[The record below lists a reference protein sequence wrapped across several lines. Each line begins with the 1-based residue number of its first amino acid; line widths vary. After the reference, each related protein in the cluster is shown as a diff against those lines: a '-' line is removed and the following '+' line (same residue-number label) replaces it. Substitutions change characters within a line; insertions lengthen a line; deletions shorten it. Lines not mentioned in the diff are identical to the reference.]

1 MNTIHPS
8 AVISKRAKLG
18 EGNDIGPGC
27 VIDDGAVLG
36 SRNKLWM
43 NVYIGPGTTMGD
55 ENQFHMGAIIG
66 HVPQDLAF
74 TGAPS
79 FTKIGHRNIFRE
91 YVTIHRGT
99 KEGSVTTVGDDN
111 FLMAYAH
118 LGHNCQVG
126 NRAVFVNAA
135 TLAGY
140 CQVGDG
146 ALISGMV
153 VVHQFTRIGALA
165 MISGLSAVNKDVP
178 PYMLCGGR
186 PAVIQGLNS
195 VGLRR
200 SGMPAP
206 VREEIK
212 RAYRLL
218 YRDGLSVPHA
228 VEAIERECKSTELK
242 LLVEFIKS
250 SERGISA
257 GIGAE
262 LVEEGESLL
271 PRKPPQMPVGES
283 GRKFSQKGG

>member
-8 AVISKRAKLG
+8 AIIGKRAQLG
-18 EGNDIGPGC
+18 DSNDIGPGC

-43 NVYIGPGTTMGD
+43 NVYIGPGTTIGD

-66 HVPQDLAF
+66 HAPQDLAF

-79 FTKIGHRNIFRE
+79 YTKIGHRNIFRE

-99 KEGSVTTVGDDN
+99 KEGSATTLSNDN
-111 FLMAYAH
+111 FLMANAH
-118 LGHNCQVG
+118 VAHNCQIGSKVIL
-126 NRAVFVNAA
+126 VNLA

-140 CQVGDG
+140 CVVDDG

-153 VVHQFTRIGALA
+153 VVHQFTRLGTLA
-165 MISGLSAVNKDVP
+165 IVSGLSAVVKDVP
-178 PYMLCGGR
+178 PYMLCAGR
-186 PAVIQGLNS
+186 PAVIHGLNS

-200 SGMPAP
+200 AGIPAP

-218 YRDGLSVPHA
+218 YRDWLSVPHA
-228 VEAIERECKSTELK
+228 VEAISNECKSLEIK
-242 LLVEFIKS
+242 LLLEFIKS

-262 LVEEGESLL
+262 LTEEGESLL
-271 PRKPPQMPVGES
+271 PRNET
-283 GRKFSQKGG
+283 